1 MLISVAMAVHNGEMY
16 LQEAIEGLQ
25 AQTYKKMEVVIVNDG
40 STDRTRNILDQ
51 IQDRRFRVFH
61 LPKNRG
67 AANALNVAIR
77 KARGEWIAIHD
88 ADDVSHPDR
97 LAEQANYIRR
107 HPGHVAVGSLIQCIL
122 GKSPLPRQLLESTE
136 LAFNSYA
143 SPKQIKDGRFSAC
156 PLCHGSVVFSKQAYI
171 QAGGYNRRYK
181 IAYDYDLWT
190 RLIDLGPIGKVNKV
204 LYQYRVHGSS
214 LSNKKWTNT
223 YNEKLRSALIS
234 IHKVCYGD
242 AIGRPRLAVFAP
254 QWLCSNLKRM
264 IVSATGC
271 KVSLYIHGNYVLNIP
286 KVNDWMAAQKIDGVL
301 ISALVDK
308 ATIQQMTESFQA
320 NGMKMNLNLFTV

>member
-16 LQEAIEGLQ
+16 LQEAIDGLQ

-77 KARGEWIAIHD
+77 MARGEWIAIHD
-88 ADDVSHPDR
+88 ADDISHPDR
-97 LAEQANYIRR
+97 LAKQAKYIHK

-122 GKSPLPRQLLESTE
+122 GKSPLPRQLLQSTE
-136 LAFNSYA
+136 LAFNSYVT
-143 SPKQIKDGRFSAC
+143 PKQIKEGRFSAC

-171 QAGGYNRRYK
+171 KAGGYNPQYK

-204 LYQYRVHGSS
+204 LYHYRVHASS
-214 LSNKKWTNT
+214 LSNKKWTDT
-223 YNEKLRSALIS
+223 YDEKLRSALIS
-234 IHKVCYGD
+234 IRKICYGD
-242 AIGRPRLAVFAP
+242 AIDSPRFAVFAP
-254 QWLCSNLKRM
+254 QWLCSNLKRI
-264 IVSATGC
+264 IVPATGC
-271 KVSLYIHGNYVLNIP
+271 RVSVYIHGNYVLNIP
-286 KVNDWMAAQKIDGVL
+286 KVIDWIAAQKLDGVL
-301 ISALVDK
+301 ISVMIDK
-308 ATIQQMTESFQA
+308 AAIQQMTESFQA
-320 NGMKMNLNLFTV
+320 HGMEINRTLFTV